1 MYSYDITVA
10 LANDRRSKLQ
20 ADAARSHEAR
30 AARQARKAAR
40 RAEAPLARQRAL
52 PPLLARTFAVD
63 RGGGCGADRPS
74 RVKPSVRPAACSP
87 TVAAAS
93 PPAACDVRRNLAS
106 GTYRATVVDP
116 DELLRFRSGDPE
128 AVRAVY
134 REYGSSVFAVA
145 YKALGSRDL
154 AEEATQQTFV
164 KAWRAAATYDPAREL
179 GPWLATIARRTAIDI
194 HRREARRPTVQ
205 LDEASLIDLPDGVDQ
220 SFDVW
225 AVRGAIDELPP
236 LEREVVR
243 LQHLESLTQA
253 EIAER
258 LGVPVGTIK
267 SRSFRAHR
275 LLAARLGHLRG
286 AGK

>member
-1 MYSYDITVA
+1 M
-10 LANDRRSKLQ
+10 N
-20 ADAARSHEAR
+20 
-30 AARQARKAAR
+30 
-40 RAEAPLARQRAL
+40 
-52 PPLLARTFAVD
+52 
-63 RGGGCGADRPS
+63 PS
-74 RVKPSVRPAACSP
+74 ARPAACSP

-93 PPAACDVRRNLAS
+93 PPAACDVRRKLAT

-145 YKALGSRDL
+145 YKALGLEGPRRGGHPADL
-154 AEEATQQTFV
+154 REGLAV
-164 KAWRAAATYDPAREL
+164 AATYDPAREL

-194 HRREARRPTVQ
+194 HRQRGAPAATVQ
-205 LDEASLIDLPDGVDQ
+205 LDEATLIDLPDGVDQ

-286 AGK
+286 AGNDRGPRTVGRPSAYTWAEVTT

>member
-1 MYSYDITVA
+1 M
-10 LANDRRSKLQ
+10 
-20 ADAARSHEAR
+20 
-30 AARQARKAAR
+30 
-40 RAEAPLARQRAL
+40 
-52 PPLLARTFAVD
+52 
-63 RGGGCGADRPS
+63 
-74 RVKPSVRPAACSP
+74 
-87 TVAAAS
+87 
-93 PPAACDVRRNLAS
+93 
-106 GTYRATVVDP
+106 VDP

-145 YKALGSRDL
+145 YKALGSSDL

-205 LDEASLIDLPDGVDQ
+205 LDEASLIDLPEGVDQ